1 MTDGCHDD
9 LAGHVVIIR
18 RAVENK
24 QACKGPGAKSSAVV
38 MRTGDAPT
46 MGYSPP
52 ANSVRDRVRQM
63 QGMTEIDRGI
73 EALEAVAAIAASGR
87 SSLNTL
93 PQNVGMETAVPSR
106 RNAGA
111 GEDQMLLFHS
121 TPRTAASK
129 VRSTGRGMAALGVTA
144 SRRTSWSSAALSRS
158 SLRASPTRSPSPH
171 ARGLV
176 RVGSDL
182 STASSQEEPVD
193 VRRDDDTPSSYS
205 GDDPASVATAATAT
219 SPNMGA
225 PGTIGAIFPRKHSK
239 NGTISAPSTRSKSSP
254 KNSRPRSAGSRGS
267 LQAKMSPQARGF
279 STIMW
284 HDSFTP
290 PTEESVSR
298 RRGGEQGRLKAKG
311 GWWTRSSSLK
321 GDEGEGDGEGEQ
333 QEGPRRAFSSPVG
346 MRVENAQMR
355 MENRR
360 LEGAL
365 SAAKESAIAAE
376 ERSKELARQASL
388 RVRQAEAR
396 RVSAEEAMKQAEAK
410 AFTLRATVQVLKSTG
425 DFGGP
430 REPFRGGCFTPREV
444 EAEVTAAY
452 QGILQDMDMERAS
465 LLQQLDT
472 VQKENEMLR
481 SKTMG
486 ARNRTRS
493 LSRTTDV
500 EEMAAVTPLPLPP
513 MRSFAK
519 PKTRSVSITR
529 DASWSDISPLAR
541 GTGEDGA
548 SGSGGGGG
556 GICQCGGALRRSR
569 AGGRGAEM
577 AAARLVRRLGM
588 RVALVQL
595 EGLGALVA
603 AAGDTAMHSLLL
615 TDKALYVMETRR
627 HGGGGSTWKDRAST
641 AEAGGDAGNGSDSL
655 CRLERDCVGGL
666 SLPLEAR
673 VLPNGDEV
681 AVRSK
686 AVVLRLN
693 LPGNTMSGP
702 PSSSLAAPSSA
713 LTAPGYLWLTCESN
727 EARGELVEHLC
738 QWHQL
743 RSPPPPPATPTPP
756 PPRGHNDHD
765 HHNHPGGDASTRT
778 TPTATAVEPNPA
790 AVQSATVGPAATV
803 ATAVLLAPSPDRGSG
818 SRTGSGVTASMA
830 AAAHASAAAAAEVAA
845 AAAVVAA
852 AVAAEVGGVNT
863 NPETEGGGVLNGS
876 YDAKEKLGAEEQG
889 EGEEEEEEETL
900 EVDQVLLEELLTD
913 LGDERS
919 LNVTALLLAN
929 TEMLAHHDVD
939 LRS

>member
-193 VRRDDDTPSSYS
+193 VRRDDGARLSLESLNLDDDPDHVAATATSATLAAAVAAATGAAEDTPSSYS

-225 PGTIGAIFPRKHSK
+225 QGTIGAIFPRKHSK

-365 SAAKESAIAAE
+365 SAAK
-376 ERSKELARQASL
+376 
-388 RVRQAEAR
+388 VRE
-396 RVSAEEAMKQAEAK
+396 
-410 AFTLRATVQVLKSTG
+410 
-425 DFGGP
+425 
-430 REPFRGGCFTPREV
+430 C
-444 EAEVTAAY
+444 
-452 QGILQDMDMERAS
+452 
-465 LLQQLDT
+465 
-472 VQKENEMLR
+472 
-481 SKTMG
+481 
-486 ARNRTRS
+486 
-493 LSRTTDV
+493 
-500 EEMAAVTPLPLPP
+500 
-513 MRSFAK
+513 
-519 PKTRSVSITR
+519 
-529 DASWSDISPLAR
+529 
-541 GTGEDGA
+541 
-548 SGSGGGGG
+548 
-556 GICQCGGALRRSR
+556 
-569 AGGRGAEM
+569 
-577 AAARLVRRLGM
+577 
-588 RVALVQL
+588 
-595 EGLGALVA
+595 
-603 AAGDTAMHSLLL
+603 
-615 TDKALYVMETRR
+615 
-627 HGGGGSTWKDRAST
+627 
-641 AEAGGDAGNGSDSL
+641 
-655 CRLERDCVGGL
+655 
-666 SLPLEAR
+666 
-673 VLPNGDEV
+673 
-681 AVRSK
+681 
-686 AVVLRLN
+686 
-693 LPGNTMSGP
+693 
-702 PSSSLAAPSSA
+702 
-713 LTAPGYLWLTCESN
+713 
-727 EARGELVEHLC
+727 
-738 QWHQL
+738 
-743 RSPPPPPATPTPP
+743 
-756 PPRGHNDHD
+756 
-765 HHNHPGGDASTRT
+765 
-778 TPTATAVEPNPA
+778 
-790 AVQSATVGPAATV
+790 
-803 ATAVLLAPSPDRGSG
+803 
-818 SRTGSGVTASMA
+818 
-830 AAAHASAAAAAEVAA
+830 
-845 AAAVVAA
+845 
-852 AVAAEVGGVNT
+852 
-863 NPETEGGGVLNGS
+863 
-876 YDAKEKLGAEEQG
+876 
-889 EGEEEEEEETL
+889 
-900 EVDQVLLEELLTD
+900 
-913 LGDERS
+913 
-919 LNVTALLLAN
+919 
-929 TEMLAHHDVD
+929 
-939 LRS
+939 